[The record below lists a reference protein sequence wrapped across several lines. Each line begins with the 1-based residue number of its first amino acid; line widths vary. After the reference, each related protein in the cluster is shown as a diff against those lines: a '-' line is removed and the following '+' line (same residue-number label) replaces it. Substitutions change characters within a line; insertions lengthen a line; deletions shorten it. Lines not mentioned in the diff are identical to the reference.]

1 MAYLRAN
8 SLFYDCKWFLCCRI
22 WFMWQ
27 YGHIW
32 VNIVFTDDLVPSW
45 HQNICNHNDGMSRR
59 ENISKGLKKCSFRD
73 TFFQYY
79 MHEYSIS
86 LYMIISD
93 SYYISVCNY
102 HITKLRLV
110 PSTLESK
117 FIYMLTHWG
126 RVTHI
131 CVRKLTI
138 IDSDN
143 GLSPGRRQAIALTND
158 GISIIE
164 PLETNFSEILI
175 GIQTIYL
182 KKMRLKIVICKMA
195 AILSWPQWV
204 N

>member
-32 VNIVFTDDLVPSW
+32 VNIMFTDDLVPSW

-59 ENISKGLKKCSFRD
+59 ENISKGLKKCFFRD

-117 FIYMLTHWG
+117 FIYVNSL
-126 RVTHI
+126 RP
-131 CVRKLTI
+131 
-138 IDSDN
+138 SDAYM
-143 GLSPGRRQAIALTND
+143 RQ
-158 GISIIE
+158 
-164 PLETNFSEILI
+164 ETNHHWFRQWLVAWPAPSHCLNQWWNINNWTLRNKLQWNFNQNSNNLFQENA
-175 GIQTIYL
+175 L
-182 KKMRLKIVICKMA
+182 KNCHLQNGGHFVLASM
-195 AILSWPQWV
+195 S
-204 N
+204 